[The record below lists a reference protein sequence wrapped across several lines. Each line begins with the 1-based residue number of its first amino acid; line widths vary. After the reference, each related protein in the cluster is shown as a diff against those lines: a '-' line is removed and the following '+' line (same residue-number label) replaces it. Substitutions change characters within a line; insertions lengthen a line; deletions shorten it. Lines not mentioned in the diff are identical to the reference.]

1 MGGWISVSGII
12 GRPQV
17 GDINL
22 GLVTKGIGLN
32 EMTRERKEDQ
42 NQALGC
48 LRPVEKE
55 ELGVGENQECGQDSR
70 REEKSVSGRR
80 MPCFHDMSLNAGG
93 DGNREE
99 TARFGLMEVNGELRT
114 GCPLGMLA

>member
-1 MGGWISVSGII
+1 MGGWISVSGIT

-48 LRPVEKE
+48 LRPVEE

-70 REEKSVSGRR
+70 RERRVSQ
-80 MPCFHDMSLNAGG
+80 
-93 DGNREE
+93 EE
-99 TARFGLMEVNGELRT
+99 
-114 GCPLGMLA
+114 GCLAFMICR